1 MNNTYS
7 DYNEIIFDLP
17 KSYILRSI
25 LFNLSISDLFFFIEI
40 TSVNNFSDDNTLSAW
55 GETILKLIH
64 TSESESSIVIDWSL
78 KTEMIINPDKPQV
91 IFLDRKK
98 SNLTNISLVVDSQTS
113 KSVAVPTE
121 NALSLVK
128 ACHRSSY
135 NRTKTMIMSFLVFFK
150 EILPNAS
157 IKHLLL
163 IILRKS

>member
-64 TSESESSIVIDWSL
+64 TSESESNIVIDWSL
-78 KTEMIINPDKPQV
+78 KTEMIINPDK
-91 IFLDRKK
+91 
-98 SNLTNISLVVDSQTS
+98 S
-113 KSVAVPTE
+113 
-121 NALSLVK
+121 
-128 ACHRSSY
+128 
-135 NRTKTMIMSFLVFFK
+135 
-150 EILPNAS
+150 
-157 IKHLLL
+157 
-163 IILRKS
+163 

>member
-1 MNNTYS
+1 M
-7 DYNEIIFDLP
+7 EIA
-17 KSYILRSI
+17 
-25 LFNLSISDLFFFIEI
+25 
-40 TSVNNFSDDNTLSAW
+40 SVNNFSDDNTLSAW

-64 TSESESSIVIDWSL
+64 TSESESNIVIDWSL

-135 NRTKTMIMSFLVFFK
+135 NRTKTMIMFFWCFSK
-150 EILPNAS
+150 RFYPMRPLNICF
-157 IKHLLL
+157 
-163 IILRKS
+163 

>member
-1 MNNTYS
+1 M
-7 DYNEIIFDLP
+7 
-17 KSYILRSI
+17 
-25 LFNLSISDLFFFIEI
+25 
-40 TSVNNFSDDNTLSAW
+40 NNFSDDNTLSAW
-55 GETILKLIH
+55 GETILKLIR

-113 KSVAVPTE
+113 KSVAVPAE
-121 NALSLVK
+121 NALSLVT

-135 NRTKTMIMSFLVFFK
+135 KRTKTMIMSFLVFFK